1 MAPRKPKKT
10 FAEKITFPPKEP
22 EIKHWMVLGL
32 DPSLSRT
39 GYAFSLD
46 GQWIEIGSL
55 KPDDSSLPIWVRSK
69 MIAGTI
75 TERLYGAIQP
85 TLLQTPKYAISGDY
99 GYGLLVCMEVPT
111 PRNDFLNIV
120 SKAIHADLL
129 PRLPS
134 LFSSVHVL
142 QINAATMRS
151 NMGLT
156 ATGDNKWENVRKS
169 QEFADSKVYPGID
182 SDSCDAI
189 LFSKYGHMIAD
200 LLSPK
205 MLIGESPMLLS
216 LCDNTPA
223 VKGKGKRA
231 KTVTKG
237 ILHNPAYWY
246 TYTPTEYSISL
257 KDATVPPKK
266 RLQKITI
273 TI

>member
-1 MAPRKPKKT
+1 VAARKPKKT
-10 FAEKITFPPKEP
+10 FAEKITFPSKEP
-22 EIKHWMVLGL
+22 AIQHWMVLGL

-46 GQWIEIGSL
+46 GEWIEIGSL

-75 TERLYGAIQP
+75 TERLYWAIQP
-85 TLLQTPKYAISGDY
+85 TLKEAPKELESGGY

-120 SKAIHADLL
+120 SKTIHADLL

-151 NMGLT
+151 N
-156 ATGDNKWENVRKS
+156 KS
-169 QEFADSKVYPGID
+169 QEFADPKIYPGID

-200 LLSPK
+200 LLSPEV
-205 MLIGESPMLLS
+205 LIGESPMLLS
-216 LCDNTPA
+216 LCDNTPV

-231 KTVTKG
+231 KIVTKG

-257 KDATVPPKK
+257 KDATIPAKK
-266 RLQKITI
+266 RLQKLTI